1 MHLYSV
7 LKTMKNAASEFV
19 RTKFFDMH
27 FFIYGS
33 ASYVAGKLYSFENFF
48 LIISHLN
55 SYEKNEI

>member
-1 MHLYSV
+1 
-7 LKTMKNAASEFV
+7 MKNAASEFV